1 MRPPVSG
8 NMARI
13 LAIIRENERIGVS
26 VSRRWDPEH
35 SEPSEVVAIHW
46 NPGDPN
52 YLAQS
57 IIRNVAEE
65 DMRLVL
71 DGNVYVIRKVS

>member
-1 MRPPVSG
+1 
-8 NMARI
+8 MARI
-13 LAIIRENERIGVS
+13 LEIIRENERIGVS
-26 VSRRWDPEH
+26 VSRRWDAEH

-57 IIRNVAEE
+57 IIRNVHE
-65 DMRLVL
+65 DEIRLVL
-71 DGNVYVIRKVS
+71 DGNTYVVRKVS